1 MTRAGIAAARSS
13 TAQLAEIIPQVDDE
27 QWDLPSAC
35 DGWRVIDVVAHL
47 AALASE
53 AVDPPPP
60 DPSLPKNR
68 ERYHDLRVDER
79 RGWSH
84 AEVLDEWRRSTPRQL
99 DLLEAAQE
107 PPRADEPVEVPGLG
121 TYPRHLLANTMA
133 FNVFCHLRND
143 MLAPDG
149 PLPFTLPEPT
159 DGLVAPA
166 VDFMLAGLPQ
176 MQGAELTATV
186 RRPLVLDLT
195 GPGATAVTVLPATG
209 PDRQLTVAPGADATT
224 RVHSTARCLLEFFH
238 VDGVHHEEVAVR
250 AVAWRR
256 RRTEVPSV
264 AGVVGQCQR
273 TARQVP
279 AVSRPGRELGH
290 GAGQVGHSPMPE
302 ARGGRHVGVEHRH
315 RQTSRL
321 LGKAGPAQLR

>member
-1 MTRAGIAAARSS
+1 MTRAGMAAARSS
-13 TAQLAEIIPQVDDE
+13 TAQLADIIPRVDDE

-35 DGWRVIDVVAHL
+35 DGWRVIDVLAHL

-84 AEVLDEWRRSTPRQL
+84 AEVLDEWRHSTPRQL

-107 PPRADEPVEVPGLG
+107 PPRADELVEVPGLG

-143 MLAPDG
+143 MLAPGG

-159 DGLVAPA
+159 DGQVAAA

-176 MQGAELTATV
+176 MQGPELTATV
-186 RRPLVLDLT
+186 GRPLVLDLT
-195 GPGATAVTVLPATG
+195 GPGATTVTILPATR
-209 PDRQLTVAPGADATT
+209 PDGLLSVAPGADADATT
-224 RVHSTARCLLEFFH
+224 QVHSTAIDFIVWATTRKPWRDYCRMTGDASAATPFLDCLNII
-238 VDGVHHEEVAVR
+238 
-250 AVAWRR
+250 
-256 RRTEVPSV
+256 
-264 AGVVGQCQR
+264 
-273 TARQVP
+273 
-279 AVSRPGRELGH
+279 
-290 GAGQVGHSPMPE
+290 
-302 ARGGRHVGVEHRH
+302 
-315 RQTSRL
+315 
-321 LGKAGPAQLR
+321 